1 MFPTPIQKVSL
12 KINITYKV
20 LLIFT
25 LILWLLP
32 LLAVMMT
39 SIRTAEDI
47 LKANYW
53 TIPTEFAIIENYGTV
68 FKLGNLAQY
77 FFNSLVITLPTV
89 LGTIILSSMT
99 GYTLA
104 VHQFKLNF
112 LVFAMFIAGNFIPFQ
127 ILMIPV
133 RHLTINLGMYDTYWG
148 LIIFHIAFQT
158 GFCTFFLRNFIKE
171 LPFELIESARVD
183 GATEWTIYRKIIIPL
198 TFPAI
203 AALAV
208 LEFTFIWNDYFWC
221 LILAQSEAT
230 KPITLGLQTLQGQF
244 MSSWNI
250 VSAGSVIA
258 ALPPVIMFFTMQKHF
273 IQGLTFGA
281 VKG

>member
-104 VHQFKLNF
+104 VHRFKLNF
-112 LVFAMFIAGNFIPFQ
+112 LVFAMFIAGHFIPFQ

-158 GFCTFFLRNFIKE
+158 GFCTFFLRNFIRE

>member
-53 TIPTEFAIIENYGTV
+53 TIPTEFAIIENYSTV

-104 VHQFKLNF
+104 VHRFKLNF

-158 GFCTFFLRNFIKE
+158 GFCTFFLRNFIRE

>member
-104 VHQFKLNF
+104 VHRFKLNF

-244 MSSWNI
+244 KSSWNI

>member
-1 MFPTPIQKVSL
+1 M
-12 KINITYKV
+12 
-20 LLIFT
+20 
-25 LILWLLP
+25 
-32 LLAVMMT
+32 
-39 SIRTAEDI
+39 
-47 LKANYW
+47 KANYW
-53 TIPTEFAIIENYGTV
+53 TIPTEFAVIENYGTV

-104 VHQFKLNF
+104 VHRFKLNF
-112 LVFAMFIAGNFIPFQ
+112 LIFAMFIAGNFIPFQ

-158 GFCTFFLRNFIKE
+158 GFCTFFLRNFIRE

-208 LEFTFIWNDYFWC
+208 LELS
-221 LILAQSEAT
+221 LIHISEPT
-230 KPITLGLQTLQGQF
+230 RPY
-244 MSSWNI
+244 
-250 VSAGSVIA
+250 
-258 ALPPVIMFFTMQKHF
+258 
-273 IQGLTFGA
+273 
-281 VKG
+281 

>member
-1 MFPTPIQKVSL
+1 MFPTPIQKASL

-20 LLIFT
+20 LLIIT

-32 LLAVMMT
+32 LIAVMMT
-39 SIRTAEDI
+39 SVRTGEDI
-47 LKANYW
+47 LKGNYW
-53 TIPTEFAIIENYGTV
+53 TVPTEFALIENYGTV
-68 FKLGNLAQY
+68 FKLGNLARY
-77 FFNSLVITLPTV
+77 FFNSLAITLPTV

-104 VHQFKLNF
+104 VHRFKLNF

-133 RHLTINLGMYDTYWG
+133 RHLTINLGMYDTYRG

-171 LPFELIESARVD
+171 LPFELIESARAD

-198 TFPAI
+198 TLPAI

-221 LILAQSEAT
+221 LILSQSEGT
-230 KPITLGLQTLQGQF
+230 KPITLGLQTLQGQW
-244 MSSWNI
+244 MSSWQI
-250 VSAGSVIA
+250 VSAGSVVA